1 MTDPPE
7 KPDLLV
13 KPPLPP
19 PPRRDGEL
27 ESRMVAS
34 TTAMLRTALDRVLGD
49 LKRHYATYLNA
60 VGPEALDHEGN
71 PIRAPGA
78 YSSAEA
84 TAKYRAILRDAQ
96 QFLPPEEIA
105 AWQRRFT
112 TDLDEGLAVGGEAA
126 AALQTIVAGAG
137 AQFTGANPLAIRAAT
152 QAATAF
158 MEGEDDRFRDQIAQ
172 IVSEGIARGWGSE
185 KLEPLIVRA
194 LEGTTDPLGK
204 TARMGLR
211 RRAEKIARSELANAY
226 AKGAIDHCLAEGF
239 TYIRWVAATDEGTC
253 LCCLS
258 RHGRIYPADL
268 VTFPAHAECRCT
280 LVPISAG
287 DVQEADPVIRDT
299 LLDGAFWREEHDAGV
314 KALAKCEGISKKKA
328 RSLLQLA
335 ITSPTPSELHL
346 FPDREISLLPSVPLD
361 APKDGRSFS
370 EAVAE
375 LAAKNARNRRPEG

>member
-1 MTDPPE
+1 MTDPP
-7 KPDLLV
+7 KNPDLLV

-27 ESRMVAS
+27 ETRMVAN

-60 VGPEALDHEGN
+60 VGPEALDPVGS

-84 TAKYRAILRDAQ
+84 TAKYMAILRDAQ
-96 QFLPPEEIA
+96 QFLPPEEIQ
-105 AWQRRFT
+105 AWQQRFT
-112 TDLDEGLAVGGEAA
+112 IDLDEALAVGGEAA

-158 MEGEDDRFRDQIAQ
+158 MEGEDARFRDQIGQ
-172 IVSEGIARGWGSE
+172 IVSEGIARGWGSK

-194 LEGTTDPLGK
+194 LEGTTDPQDK

-226 AKGAIDHCLAEGF
+226 AKGAIDHNLNEGF
-239 TYIRWVAATDEGTC
+239 AYIRWIAATDEGTC

-280 LVPISAG
+280 MVPLPASE
-287 DVQEADPVIRDT
+287 VQEEDPVIRDT
-299 LLDGAFWREEHDAGV
+299 LLSGEFWRAAQDRGI
-314 KALAKCEGISKKKA
+314 KALAKREGISEKKA

-335 ITSPTPSELHL
+335 ISSPTPSELHL

>member
-1 MTDPPE
+1 
-7 KPDLLV
+7 
-13 KPPLPP
+13 
-19 PPRRDGEL
+19 
-27 ESRMVAS
+27 MVAN
-34 TTAMLRTALDRVLGD
+34 TTAMLRTALDRILGD
-49 LKRHYATYLNA
+49 LRRHYAAYLNA
-60 VGPEALDHEGN
+60 VGPEALDPEGN

-78 YSSAEA
+78 YSSGEA
-84 TAKYRAILRDAQ
+84 TAKYQAILRDAQ

-112 TDLDEGLAVGGEAA
+112 TDLVEALSVGGEAA
-126 AALQTIVAGAG
+126 AALQTIVTGAA
-137 AQFTGANPLAIRAAT
+137 AQYAGANPLAVRAAT

-158 MEGEDDRFRDQIAQ
+158 MEGEAARFRDRIAQ
-172 IVSEGIARGWGSE
+172 IVSEGVARGWGSK
-185 KLEPLIVRA
+185 KLEPLIVSA
-194 LEGTTDPLGK
+194 LEGTTGPQDK

-226 AKGAIDHCLAEGF
+226 AKGAIDHNLNEGF
-239 TYIRWVAATDEGTC
+239 AYIRWIAATDEGTC

-280 LVPISAG
+280 MVPLPASE
-287 DVQEADPVIRDT
+287 VQEEDPVIRDT
-299 LLDGAFWREEHDAGV
+299 LLSGEFWRAAQDRGI
-314 KALAKCEGISKKKA
+314 KALAKREGISEKKA

-335 ITSPTPSELHL
+335 ISSPTPSELHL

>member
-1 MTDPPE
+1 
-7 KPDLLV
+7 
-13 KPPLPP
+13 
-19 PPRRDGEL
+19 
-27 ESRMVAS
+27 MVAN

-60 VGPEALDHEGN
+60 VGPEALDPEGN

-78 YSSAEA
+78 YSSSEA
-84 TAKYRAILRDAQ
+84 TAKFKAILRDAQ
-96 QFLPPEEIA
+96 QFLPPEEIQ
-105 AWQRRFT
+105 AWQQRFT
-112 TDLDEGLAVGGEAA
+112 IDLDEALVDGGEAA

-158 MEGEDDRFRDQIAQ
+158 MEGEDARFRDQIGQ
-172 IVSEGIARGWGSE
+172 IVSEGIARGWGSK

-194 LEGTTDPLGK
+194 LEGTTDPQDK
-204 TARMGLR
+204 TASMGLR

-226 AKGAIDHCLAEGF
+226 AKGAIDHNLNEGF
-239 TYIRWVAATDEGTC
+239 AYIRWIAATDEGTC

-280 LVPISAG
+280 LVPLPASE
-287 DVQEADPVIRDT
+287 VQEEDPVIRDT
-299 LLDGAFWREEHDAGV
+299 LLDGEFWREAHDRGI
-314 KALAKCEGISKKKA
+314 KALAKREGISEKKA
-328 RSLLQLA
+328 RSLLQQA
-335 ITSPTPSELHL
+335 ISSPTPSERHL
-346 FPDREISLLPSVPLD
+346 FPDREISLPPSVPLD
-361 APKDGRSFS
+361 APKDGRTFS

-375 LAAKNARNRRPEG
+375 MAAKNARNRRPEG